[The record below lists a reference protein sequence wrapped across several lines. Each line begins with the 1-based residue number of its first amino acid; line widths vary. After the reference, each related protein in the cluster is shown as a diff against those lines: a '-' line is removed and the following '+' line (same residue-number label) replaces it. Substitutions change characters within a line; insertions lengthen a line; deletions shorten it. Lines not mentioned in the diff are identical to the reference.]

1 MADVFTSR
9 VRDILTKIPKGRVS
23 TYGRIAMY
31 AGNRSGARQ
40 VARILHSSSDKY
52 GLPWHRVVNRN
63 GEIPVRSSE
72 GHVYQRTLLQQEGV
86 VFDDKGRIDF
96 TLFLWLPDWTIAW
109 QPLSAGVAQ
118 MDGKRK

>member
-1 MADVFTSR
+1 MVDVFSCR
-9 VRDILTKIPKGRVS
+9 VREILIKIPQGKVS

-40 VARILHSSSDKY
+40 VARILHSSSEKY

-72 GHVYQRTLLQQEGV
+72 GHIYQRTLLQQEGV
-86 VFDDKGRIDF
+86 FFDDKGRVDF
-96 TLFLWLPDWTIAW
+96 ALFLWLPDWKTAW
-109 QPLSAGVAQ
+109 RPLPDGSA
-118 MDGKRK
+118 